1 MNQCPVH
8 NQNTP
13 QDDTPRR
20 LRWMYAAL
28 GIALVGVG
36 AVGAVLPG
44 LPTTIFLIGAVWCFG
59 RSCPWMERKLI
70 RENKLFAPF
79 VPYLDPGTPIP
90 MKARVY
96 AIGTMWT
103 FILISVLVL
112 SSRSGIHPAIPAS
125 VVGAGLIGTICILR
139 FRPARQAV

>member
-1 MNQCPVH
+1 
-8 NQNTP
+8 
-13 QDDTPRR
+13 
-20 LRWMYAAL
+20 MYTAL

-79 VPYLDPGTPIP
+79 VPYLEPGTPIP
-90 MKARVY
+90 TKARVF
-96 AIGTMWT
+96 ALGSMWT
-103 FILISVLVL
+103 AIAISSALL
-112 SSRSGIHPAIPAS
+112 MSRSEVPIFVPMIVIASGIA
-125 VVGAGLIGTICILR
+125 GTICILR
-139 FRPARQAV
+139 FRTARQAV